1 MLLSEETQSLII
13 QASEMRIRPGR
24 SQDAAVW
31 GPAWAAWKEVGT
43 KVSVHPS
50 LPLIPFQ
57 DWALEHYAVLIL
69 Q

>member
-1 MLLSEETQSLII
+1 
-13 QASEMRIRPGR
+13 MRIRPGR

-57 DWALEHYAVLIL
+57 DWALEHYTVLIL